1 MSISASIDI
10 QLSNERITPIDI
22 VSILINNGWTINDN
36 GEKVFLP
43 LNDDGMYD
51 WHSERDITDNEVINI
66 LKLKDKAKESLG
78 ISLTWLDTNIGGE
91 FVINHDLLITITLSN
106 NRQVNGY
113 SVTDFDW
120 YLSKLV
126 PLFQKENIYIELI
139 SFSHYN

>member
-78 ISLTWLDTNIGGE
+78 ISLTWLNTNIGGE
-91 FVINHDLLITITLSN
+91 FVINHDLLIIITLSN

-113 SVTDFDW
+113 NVTDFDW